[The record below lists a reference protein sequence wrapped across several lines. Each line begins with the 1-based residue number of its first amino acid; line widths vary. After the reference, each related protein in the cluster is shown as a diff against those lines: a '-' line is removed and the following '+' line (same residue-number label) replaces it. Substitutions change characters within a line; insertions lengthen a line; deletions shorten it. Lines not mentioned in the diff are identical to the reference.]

1 MATREATWNY
11 RDRFNDHFARTYF
24 RGFAGT
30 AVSSIGVGTYRGE
43 ATDEADERYLKA
55 LIDAVESGINVIDTA
70 RNYRHGRSEHVVGEA
85 IRAAEIEREAILLC
99 SKAGFVAFES
109 ERPADPAGYVRD
121 RYIDTGLA
129 ASNEIVK
136 GNCITPAFVSAQL
149 DRSLSALGVGTIDM
163 HYINNPET
171 QLERFDHET
180 VYDRLED
187 TFTMLE
193 KRAAAGDIRHYGVA
207 SWECFRVPKS
217 APDYLSLPEIVRRA
231 RAAAVRAGNTA
242 THLRAIQLPFNI
254 GMADAFTVES
264 HVGAEGPQSALWFA
278 QNAGLNVFTSAS
290 IRQGSLASE
299 MPENVANRIEGDT
312 LAQKAINFARS
323 GPGITASVV
332 GMGSPEHVRE
342 NIGAGMFKPLG
353 ASLFDDVFE

>member
-1 MATREATWNY
+1 MATKEATWNY
-11 RDRFNDHFARTYF
+11 RDRFNDRFARTYF

-30 AVSSIGVGTYRGE
+30 AVSSIGIGTYLGE
-43 ATDEADERYLKA
+43 ATDEADKRYLKA
-55 LIDAVESGINVIDTA
+55 LSEAIESGVNVIDTA

-85 IRAAEIEREAILLC
+85 IRAAKIEREAVLLC

-109 ERPADPAGYVRD
+109 ERPADPAGYIRD

-129 ASNEIVK
+129 TSDDIVK

-149 DRSLSALGVGTIDM
+149 DASLSALGVDTIDL
-163 HYINNPET
+163 HYIHNPET

-180 VYDRLED
+180 VYEQLEE

-193 KRAAAGDIRHYGVA
+193 RRAAAGDIQHYGVA
-207 SWECFRVPKS
+207 SWDSFRVPKS
-217 APDYLSLPEIVRRA
+217 APNYLSLPEIVRRA

-254 GMADAFTVES
+254 GMADAFTVAS

-290 IRQGSLASE
+290 ILQGSLASK
-299 MPENVANRIEGDT
+299 MPEDVADRIEGET

-323 GPGITASVV
+323 GPGITASLV
-332 GMGSPEHVRE
+332 GMGSPEHVSE
-342 NIGAGMFKPLG
+342 NIAAGMFRPLG
-353 ASLFDDVFE
+353 ASVFDDVFE